1 MYACKNPLQ
10 CFKIFHYQ
18 VEKRLSGGRAVRT
31 PFSSMNPVFVRLP
44 LAAKVT
50 TLSQKWPLTSPA
62 PQFCCD

>member
-1 MYACKNPLQ
+1 MYAYKNPLQ

-18 VEKRLSGGRAVRT
+18 VEKRLSRGRAVRT

-50 TLSQKWPLTSPA
+50 TL
-62 PQFCCD
+62 